1 MKIEQVKIDK
11 LIPYANNARE
21 HDEQQIAQI
30 AGSIREYGFNNPI
43 LIDENNTLIAGH
55 GRLYAA
61 MKLELK
67 DVPCIRLP
75 HLNDL
80 QKKAYI
86 LADNKIALNSTWN
99 ISMLG
104 LELKALQEGNVDLST
119 LGFND
124 ADLSRLADD
133 KDQERLDAMVSDA
146 GIDDDID
153 TSNRPDQELFPL
165 SVMLEH
171 DQRDTIFKALRKAK
185 EEHTLENSGQA
196 MWVICKEYLDA

>member
-21 HDEQQIAQI
+21 HSDQQIAQI

-43 LIDENNTLIAGH
+43 LIDENNTVIAGH

-67 DVPCIRLP
+67 DAPCVRLS
-75 HLNDL
+75 HLTETE
-80 QKKAYI
+80 KKAYI

-99 ISMLG
+99 LSMLD
-104 LELKALQEGNVDLST
+104 LELKNLQEQDVDLT
-119 LGFND
+119 LLGFTD

-153 TSNRPDQELFPL
+153 TSNRPDQEMFPL

-196 MWVICKEYLDA
+196 LWAICKDYLDA